1 MWHVP
6 PLALLLLA
14 GVCVDLSHLPLPVQH
29 FVQLLQAQQPL
40 NPCPVYEWP
49 WDSTQSQTLLFVPL
63 QGFPSPTRSAG
74 SCRALSAEWQKS
86 CLLLLCAIR
95 LMFCAEH
102 LQNFSFYLPFS
113 SQFFPNA
120 FLVVRCGFMLQ
131 LSGLWCVRQGGCSVM
146 SGVFSHLSPDLPSL
160 SSQALLSRFQKPHS
174 GADLPRICCV
184 FLVPFSF
191 PDKLCLAGS
200 VPSHFF
206 ILTGL
211 QSLWETFE
219 RTISGALA
227 AAKCE
232 PETVVGNPQ
241 ILSLFLPACWSW
253 AWGQQ
258 SQQFSGGASWERSWE
273 TSSCDEV
280 KVAGGKITNVKR
292 KSLWVQKDVFVF
304 PSGWSL
310 VHVHRTSK
318 SELHFIPCP
327 YVLPLAVIQQPQV
340 PFPLSLLV
348 LWPFLCHPSTS
359 HCWSTPSQRAR
370 PDKPGTQQGKAM
382 IMKKNRSKQ
391 ACHLPA
397 CVSPDS
403 AARRVSDRSSSLAPR
418 SRRPRRKAPQF
429 PVKSE
434 KSLVC
439 TCERCEPATFQVLS
453 FGMQIS
459 TLGAMNCTRVRRLSK
474 GKRLQRLVVLLQGNA
489 GFPCCSLSRSQQF

>member
-1 MWHVP
+1 M
-6 PLALLLLA
+6 
-14 GVCVDLSHLPLPVQH
+14 C
-29 FVQLLQAQQPL
+29 
-40 NPCPVYEWP
+40 
-49 WDSTQSQTLLFVPL
+49 QTR
-63 QGFPSPTRSAG
+63 G
-74 SCRALSAEWQKS
+74 
-86 CLLLLCAIR
+86 LLCDVGC
-95 LMFCAEH
+95 L
-102 LQNFSFYLPFS
+102 FS
-113 SQFFPNA
+113 SLSQPAQPVLSGSLVTVLEAPQWSRPTQAGFDVCSWSPSFPN
-120 FLVVRCGFMLQ
+120 
-131 LSGLWCVRQGGCSVM
+131 
-146 SGVFSHLSPDLPSL
+146 
-160 SSQALLSRFQKPHS
+160 
-174 GADLPRICCV
+174 
-184 FLVPFSF
+184 
-191 PDKLCLAGS
+191 KLCLAGS
-200 VPSHFF
+200 APFHFF

-211 QSLWETFE
+211 QSFWETFE

-227 AAKCE
+227 AGKCE

-258 SQQFSGGASWERSWE
+258 SQQISGGASWEPSWE

-292 KSLWVQKDVFVF
+292 KSLWVQKDVFPF

-327 YVLPLAVIQQPQV
+327 YVLPLAAIQQPQV

-418 SRRPRRKAPQF
+418 SRRPRRKVPQF
-429 PVKSE
+429 PTKSE
-434 KSLVC
+434 KSGLYVWALW
-439 TCERCEPATFQVLS
+439 TSYF
-453 FGMQIS
+453 
-459 TLGAMNCTRVRRLSK
+459 
-474 GKRLQRLVVLLQGNA
+474 
-489 GFPCCSLSRSQQF
+489 